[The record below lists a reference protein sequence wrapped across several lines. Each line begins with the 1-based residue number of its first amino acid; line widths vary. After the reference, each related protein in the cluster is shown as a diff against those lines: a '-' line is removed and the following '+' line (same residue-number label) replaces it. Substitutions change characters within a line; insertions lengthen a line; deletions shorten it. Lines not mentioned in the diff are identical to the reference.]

1 MYSLPHKR
9 CLLLLLFCFFSISNF
24 PGMDDVEL
32 LSFMI
37 ASSGERKEGKKERKV
52 GREREKKKGK
62 KI

>member
-1 MYSLPHKR
+1 
-9 CLLLLLFCFFSISNF
+9 
-24 PGMDDVEL
+24 MDDVEL